1 MKLTFITGKGGVGKS
16 AVTAGLATALAS
28 LKFNV
33 GVVELG
39 ETRMPDFFDTSRPEK
54 ITFLNLNA
62 KSCFEEYAGRHIPK
76 QAMLLIQNRWV
87 EHFIDA
93 TPGLNEILLLGKIA
107 SLIEEESWDFLLVD
121 SPATGHTISLCD
133 APRIALNALHHGPLK
148 SSVEKIWQLLHDPSQ
163 TDFLLVTELENFIV
177 QETAELY
184 QHISESLEMKPQGVL
199 VNGMLDKNFLL
210 PDALPKKFPPEAI
223 PLMEI
228 LSATR
233 ERKKREEQLLREIK
247 KTIPLDFG
255 EITQQESAVSES
267 SLRKTI
273 AEQIKPWVLKH
284 YSKKNV

>member
-1 MKLTFITGKGGVGKS
+1 M
-16 AVTAGLATALAS
+16 TAGLATALAT
-28 LKFNV
+28 LKFKV

-39 ETRMPDFFDTSRPEK
+39 ETRMPDFFEASSLQQ
-54 ITFLNLNA
+54 IALLNLDA

-76 QAMLLIQNRWV
+76 RAMLLIQNRWV

-133 APRIALNALHHGPLK
+133 APRIALGALHHGPLK
-148 SSVEKIWQLLHDPSQ
+148 SSVEKIWKLLHDPCQ

-177 QETAELY
+177 QETTELY
-184 QHISESLEMKPQGVL
+184 QHITESLEMKPQGVIA
-199 VNGMLDKNFLL
+199 NGMLNKNLLL
-210 PDALPKKFPPEAI
+210 PDTLPKKFPAEAI

-228 LSATR
+228 LSATQ
-233 ERKKREEQLLREIK
+233 ERKKREEQLLRELK

-255 EITQQESAVSES
+255 EITQQELAISES

-284 YSKKNV
+284 YSKKSA